1 MDRSSNALL
10 SQLAGL
16 LTTGGPLIFP
26 LLETLLE
33 YHRNG
38 EITQR
43 ELREERDEAQRV
55 LEEQRVRAD
64 TSERERD
71 AAGEQLQDLS
81 RQLEDTLVTNDAT
94 QQQLHE
100 RGERLADAESLVAR
114 KQAALDEIYEHCTQL
129 RNGKTWIQNEKDLIQ
144 AQLDEK
150 QDRVRALEE
159 DLAES
164 QRISG
169 RQSAELQRLRDMLDT
184 EKLRRETAEEQLSG
198 TRNEISRL
206 QANNDRLKTD
216 VAESRRRCSDLDRQV
231 RDFEEQNLVTSGEVN
246 RLNEVLRGQ
255 QTEATTLRTTVTNV
269 KRERDELH
277 DQLQKHHAR
286 CEALRE
292 ENTRLQHEKN
302 SLEEGKQTLQARC
315 TALDTELAEV
325 KAILGHINNA
335 RAKLPRC
342 LGTIRYKGKPRRM

>member
-16 LTTGGPLIFP
+16 LTTGGPLVCP

-38 EITQR
+38 ETTQR
-43 ELREERDEAQRV
+43 KLREERDEAQRV
-55 LEEQRVRAD
+55 LEEQQVRAD
-64 TSERERD
+64 KSERERD

-81 RQLEDTLVTNDAT
+81 HQLEDALATNDAT

-100 RGERLADAESLVAR
+100 RGELLADAESLVAR

-129 RNGKTWIQNEKDLIQ
+129 RNGNTWIQNEKDSIQ

-150 QDRVRALEE
+150 QDWVRALEE

-164 QRISG
+164 RQISE
-169 RQSAELQRLRDMLDT
+169 RQSAELQRLRGMLDA
-184 EKLRRETAEEQLSG
+184 EKLRRETAEEQLSR
-198 TRNEISRL
+198 TRNEINGL

-216 VAESRRRCSDLDRQV
+216 VAELRRRCSDLDRQA
-231 RDFEEQNLVTSGEVN
+231 RGFEEQNLVISGEVN
-246 RLNEVLRGQ
+246 RLNEALRGE
-255 QTEATTLRTTVTNV
+255 QTEATTLRTTVSNMEQ
-269 KRERDELH
+269 ERDELH

-286 CEALRE
+286 CEVLKE
-292 ENTRLQHEKN
+292 ENTGLQHEKN
-302 SLEEGKQTLQARC
+302 VLEGGKQTLQARC

-325 KAILGHINNA
+325 KTILDHINNA

-342 LGTIRYKGKPRRM
+342 LGTIRYKAKPRRM

>member
-1 MDRSSNALL
+1 
-10 SQLAGL
+10 
-16 LTTGGPLIFP
+16 

-33 YHRNG
+33 YHRKG
-38 EITQR
+38 ETTQR
-43 ELREERDEAQRV
+43 KLREERDEAQRV

-71 AAGEQLQDLS
+71 AAREQLQDLS
-81 RQLEDTLVTNDAT
+81 RQLEDALATNDAT

-129 RNGKTWIQNEKDLIQ
+129 RNRNTRIQGEKDLIQ

-164 QRISG
+164 RRISG
-169 RQSAELQRLRDMLDT
+169 RQSAELQRLRSVLDT
-184 EKLRRETAEEQLSG
+184 EKLRRKTAEEQLSE
-198 TRNEISRL
+198 TRDEINKL

-216 VAESRRRCSDLDRQV
+216 VAGLRRRCSDLDRQA
-231 RDFEEQNLVTSGEVN
+231 RGFEEQNLVTSGEVK
-246 RLNEVLRGQ
+246 RLNEVLRGER
-255 QTEATTLRTTVTNV
+255 TEATTLPTTVSNV
-269 KRERDELH
+269 ERERDKLYDELR
-277 DQLQKHHAR
+277 KHHVR

-302 SLEEGKQTLQARC
+302 VLEEGKQTLQARC
-315 TALDTELAEV
+315 TAAETELAEV
-325 KAILGHINNA
+325 KAILDRINGA